1 MVYQNKDGYRLFY
14 QGNKPVSKEK
24 DLQLLFKFVQV
35 GTSFC
40 ADAEVNNGRGPADFK
55 ISNGAL
61 DSTIVEFKLAKSSKL
76 EQNLQ
81 NQVPVYEAAN
91 NTNQSLK
98 VIMYYNKRE
107 RLRMEKILN
116 KLGLQDNPNIIKID
130 ASPKESASNVKSW
143 QKHCFLTFDPRM
155 SLSFTQLVN

>member
-1 MVYQNKDGYRLFY
+1 MLWFIRIRMAIGCSTKAISLF
-14 QGNKPVSKEK
+14 QKKK
-24 DLQLLFKFVQV
+24 DLQLLFKFVWV

-76 EQNLQ
+76 GQNLQ

-98 VIMYYNKRE
+98 VIMYYNERE

-116 KLGLQDNPNIIKID
+116 KLGLQDNPNIIRID

-143 QKHCFLTFDPRM
+143 
-155 SLSFTQLVN
+155 

>member
-1 MVYQNKDGYRLFY
+1 MFY

-24 DLQLLFKFVQV
+24 DLQLLFKFVWV

-40 ADAEVNNGRGPADFK
+40 ADAEVNNGRGPADFMM
-55 ISNGAL
+55 SNGAL

-98 VIMYYNKRE
+98 VIMYYNERE

-116 KLGLQDNPNIIKID
+116 KLGLQDNPNIIRID

-143 QKHCFLTFDPRM
+143 
-155 SLSFTQLVN
+155 

>member
-1 MVYQNKDGYRLFY
+1 MFY

-24 DLQLLFKFVQV
+24 DLQLLFKFVWV

-40 ADAEVNNGRGPADFK
+40 ADAEVNNCRGPADFK

-98 VIMYYNKRE
+98 VIMYFNERE

-130 ASPKESASNVKSW
+130 ASPKDVKSW
-143 QKHCFLTFDPRM
+143 
-155 SLSFTQLVN
+155 

>member
-1 MVYQNKDGYRLFY
+1 MFY

-24 DLQLLFKFVQV
+24 DLQLLFKFVWV

-55 ISNGAL
+55 ISNVAL

-98 VIMYYNKRE
+98 VIMYYNERE

-116 KLGLQDNPNIIKID
+116 KLGLQDNPNIIRID

-143 QKHCFLTFDPRM
+143 
-155 SLSFTQLVN
+155 